1 MAKKSTSSD
10 HGQVSRSLAAELPR
24 ALDRDQFF
32 LVYQPE
38 IDLQTNGFAGVEAL
52 IRWRHPELGV
62 VDPDSFVPQL
72 EVDGGIVKV
81 GSWALETA
89 CAQGGRWHD
98 KGYRFSVSVN
108 VSSFQLERADFVDVV
123 DGALTSSR
131 FDPALLVL
139 EFTQR
144 TLSSGATADSLRSLK
159 SLGVRLAVD
168 DFVPGRTEL
177 TELEAQSIDI
187 VKIDRT
193 FIASMSTDST
203 LADQVHAVVKKAKS
217 MHLQVVASGIEDAEQ
232 LRRLRLEEVSVGQ
245 GFHFSRPR
253 EAAEIDKYLEDFAIF
268 SGKPL

>member
-1 MAKKSTSSD
+1 MAKKSASSD
-10 HGQVSRSLAAELPR
+10 HGRVPSPLAAELPR

-38 IDLQTNGFAGVEAL
+38 IDLQTNAFAGVEAL

-72 EVDGGIVKV
+72 EASGDIVKV
-81 GSWALETA
+81 GRWALETA

-108 VSSFQLERADFVDVV
+108 VSSRQVERDDFADEVDE
-123 DGALTSSR
+123 ALVSSR

-144 TLSSGATADSLRSLK
+144 TLSSGATADSLTSLK

-168 DFVPGRTEL
+168 DFVPGRTAL
-177 TELEAQSIDI
+177 NDLEALSIDI

-203 LADQVHAVVKKAKS
+203 LADQVHAVVKEAKL

-245 GFHFSRPR
+245 GFHFSRPH
-253 EAAEIDKYLEDFAIF
+253 EAADIDRYLEDFAIF